1 MTGHFTTQYSNE
13 RGKSAVGVQL
23 TAHCIRRAVA
33 MPAIF
38 ITYGYIWR
46 GRRKAP
52 TESSDP
58 SRALTTLTSTNYNI
72 QRESPQV
79 H

>member
-1 MTGHFTTQYSNE
+1 
-13 RGKSAVGVQL
+13 
-23 TAHCIRRAVA
+23 
-33 MPAIF
+33 MPAIYLLRN
-38 ITYGYIWR
+38 ITYGYVWR

-72 QRESPQV
+72 QRESLQV